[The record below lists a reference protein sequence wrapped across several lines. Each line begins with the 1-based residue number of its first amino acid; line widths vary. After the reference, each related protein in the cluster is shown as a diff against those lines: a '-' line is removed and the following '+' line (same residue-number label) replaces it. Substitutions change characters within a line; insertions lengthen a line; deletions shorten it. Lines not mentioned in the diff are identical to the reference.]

1 MDAKFIF
8 LNGKLNEEVYV
19 TQPPGFEVKEKE
31 HKVLKL
37 HKTLYGLKQAPRVWN
52 SKLDNTLKSMNFERR
67 QLEHAVY
74 KRKQGEKCTLV
85 GVYVDDL
92 LITRTCELEIA
103 RFKSEMMEKFK
114 MSDLGLLTYYL
125 GIEVQQKPN
134 MITLCQESFAQ
145 KILKECDMN
154 ECNPT

>member
-1 MDAKFIF
+1 
-8 LNGKLNEEVYV
+8 
-19 TQPPGFEVKEKE
+19 
-31 HKVLKL
+31 
-37 HKTLYGLKQAPRVWN
+37 
-52 SKLDNTLKSMNFERR
+52 MNFERR